1 VKKLCILFLLT
12 LVLRAGFS
20 QKQVAITIDDIPNVE
35 VFSRNKF
42 SSPLLNIIIAIELPV
57 AIFINEG
64 NVYKNEFVAENK
76 KGLSKWLNSAYI
88 TAGNHGYSHM
98 NYSDTTLAAF
108 EEDVKKGALITGEA
122 LGRSARYFRFPYN
135 SMGKDSVA
143 HQQVKKFLKKNK
155 YINTPFT
162 IESEDWVFNTAY
174 EAAWKSNDLTKA
186 QQIGEMYLEYTLALF
201 EHFEKI
207 CLKVYGRNIR
217 QIYLC
222 HDNRLNADYML
233 ELIKRLTQ
241 RGYSYITLDE
251 ALKDK
256 VYQSQEYYS
265 GRFGFSWIYR
275 WEKDEAKRKSLM
287 KHEPTYEIVK

>member
-42 SSPLLNIIIAIELPV
+42 SSPLLNIINAIELPV

-122 LGRSARYFRFPYN
+122 LGRGPRYFRFPYN

-143 HQQVKKFLKKNK
+143 HQQVKKFLKKK
-155 YINTPFT
+155 
-162 IESEDWVFNTAY
+162 
-174 EAAWKSNDLTKA
+174 
-186 QQIGEMYLEYTLALF
+186 
-201 EHFEKI
+201 
-207 CLKVYGRNIR
+207 
-217 QIYLC
+217 
-222 HDNRLNADYML
+222 
-233 ELIKRLTQ
+233 
-241 RGYSYITLDE
+241 
-251 ALKDK
+251 
-256 VYQSQEYYS
+256 
-265 GRFGFSWIYR
+265 
-275 WEKDEAKRKSLM
+275 
-287 KHEPTYEIVK
+287 